1 MASEIYSDI
10 SLRLPIYFEFQLQQ
24 VCINSKIS
32 YLTKWLE
39 LKFFLTTENFNC
51 FLFRILMWHDDSY
64 FSRKSANWWRRRKA
78 TDYLPAYSADN
89 KPLIDYLTKLKLLG
103 QSDRLENSNLTL
115 KYMLDIIWSFFES
128 FLEPQFL
135 IWALAGQ
142 AATVIVC
149 FLWKI

>member
-1 MASEIYSDI
+1 M
-10 SLRLPIYFEFQLQQ
+10 LL
-24 VCINSKIS
+24 N
-32 YLTKWLE
+32 YLTSCRSAKSSKMLDG
-39 LKFFLTTENFNC
+39 LLNIFGHQSTSTNLLRIPIPTSMYTLGNFLYRLLMWRKYSY
-51 FLFRILMWHDDSY
+51 FLF
-64 FSRKSANWWRRRKA
+64 RKSANWWRRRKA

-103 QSDRLENSNLTL
+103 HSDRLENSNLTL

-128 FLEPQFL
+128 FLEPHFL

-149 FLWKI
+149 FL